1 MLNQANKYLVS
12 IDSGT
17 TSCRAIVFDAKLQEV
32 VSFQRSFT
40 QIFPQTGW
48 VEHDPSEIWKVQ
60 QDVLNQAIRFVGA
73 SHVEAIG
80 IANQRETAVAWSR
93 SSSEPLTNAIVWQCK
108 RTVAQCSLLMA
119 GGQLETVRWK
129 TGLLLDPYFSATKWK
144 WMLENVPSVQD
155 AAKSGDLAF
164 GTVDS
169 WLIWNMTQ
177 GASHATD
184 PSNASRTLIYN
195 IHDQQWDS
203 DLSAIF
209 GVPIE
214 TLPQILDSD
223 SDFGTYKIDGVD
235 VKIRAVLGD
244 QQAALFGQGCYEPG
258 MLKCTL
264 GTGSFLLVNAG
275 NTVPKPP
282 PGILATV
289 AWKSSGS
296 ITYAL
301 EGSVFVA
308 GAAVQWLRDGLE
320 VIPSAAAIEE
330 LAATVPDTA
339 GVIFVPAL
347 SGLGA
352 PYWNPNVRGVMIGI
366 TRSTTKAHIA
376 RATLEAIA
384 MQNADLVDALRA
396 ALPCEVT
403 ELRLDGGAA
412 INDCLVQLHA
422 DYINCTALRPACLET
437 TAMGVA
443 ALAGIASQMFE
454 DTHSVSTLLDN
465 DAKRFFPVPTSATFA
480 LRKRWTALVLALDAL
495 EKNGVFN

>member
-1 MLNQANKYLVS
+1 MLNQASKYLVS

-17 TSCRAIVFDAKLQEV
+17 TSCRAIVFDAELHEV
-32 VSFQRSFT
+32 VSFQRPFT
-40 QIFPQTGW
+40 QIFPQTAW

-80 IANQRETAVAWSR
+80 ITNQRETAVAWSR

-108 RTVAQCSLLMA
+108 RTVAQCRSLVA
-119 GGQLETVRWK
+119 SGHLEMVRWK

-144 WMLENVPSVQD
+144 WMLENVPSVQN

-169 WLIWNMTQ
+169 WLIWNMTK
-177 GASHATD
+177 GACHVTD

-195 IHDQQWDS
+195 IRDQQWDS
-203 DLSAIF
+203 ELSAIF
-209 GVPIE
+209 GVPIA

-223 SDFGTYKIDGVD
+223 SDFGTYEIDGVG

-244 QQAALFGQGCYEPG
+244 QQAALFGQGCFEPG

-282 PGILATV
+282 PGILTTV
-289 AWKSSGS
+289 AWKSSGR

-301 EGSVFVA
+301 EGSVFIA

-320 VIPSAAAIEE
+320 IIPSSAAIEE
-330 LAATVPDTA
+330 LAATVPDAA
-339 GVIFVPAL
+339 GVIFIPAL

-366 TRSTTKAHIA
+366 TRGTTKAHIA

-396 ALPCEVT
+396 ALPCEIT

-412 INDCLVQLHA
+412 INDTLVQLHA

-443 ALAGIASQMFE
+443 ALAGIASRLFD
-454 DTHSVSTLLDN
+454 DTRCVSALLEN
-465 DAKRFFPVPTSATFA
+465 AVLRVIPVPSAATVA
-480 LRKRWTALVLALDAL
+480 LRKRWTTLVLALDTL
-495 EKNGVFN
+495 EQQGLFN